1 MHSSQESYNT
11 TKNDWTTYHAKP
23 SVGGGR
29 DVSDD
34 SHGQTDIAF
43 TDASHHTS
51 QHEQCKTVRQRPQNI
66 RKCYSHL
73 DKHHCEQKTTK
84 QQQMKSNNLF

>member
-11 TKNDWTTYHAKP
+11 TKNDWLTYHAKP

-29 DVSDD
+29 DVCDD

-51 QHEQCKTVRQRPQNI
+51 QHEQRKTVRQRPQNI

-73 DKHHCEQKTTK
+73 DKQNTIVNRK
-84 QQQMKSNNLF
+84 QPSSNMHDIN